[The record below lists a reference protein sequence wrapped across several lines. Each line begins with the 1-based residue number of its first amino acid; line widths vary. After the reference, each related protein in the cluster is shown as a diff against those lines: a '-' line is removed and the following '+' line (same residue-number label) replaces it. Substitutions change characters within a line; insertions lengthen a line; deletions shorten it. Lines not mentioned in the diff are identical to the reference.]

1 MEFSSRTYRELGIS
15 RISGRRK
22 EGVEMYVRA
31 KALAATLASPLTR
44 KSDSQKIFLLYLA
57 VEVRRLT
64 VRYLVENRSSS
75 LVTGERMVY
84 AKKEQGLSESLEIEV
99 AEEETQAE

>member
-22 EGVEMYVRA
+22 EDVEMYVRA

-44 KSDSQKIFLLYLA
+44 KRDSQKSLSFILGRRGLA
-57 VEVRRLT
+57 INGQIPR
-64 VRYLVENRSSS
+64 
-75 LVTGERMVY
+75 G
-84 AKKEQGLSESLEIEV
+84 KSEF
-99 AEEETQAE
+99 